1 MKRVIADRMAAVRDD
16 TIVVFLI
23 GMRLNRW
30 WKVHRWWPVARA
42 MPRML
47 TELAKDPASGF
58 LGGTGALT
66 RNGPMLVQYWES
78 VEKLLGGKAAAGIAK
93 HKPRS
98 QNQAPAARKIWRSDL
113 PGFFGPIEARKQPP
127 RSRCWLSC
135 ASP

>member
-1 MKRVIADRMAAVRDD
+1 MAAVRDD

-23 GMRLNRW
+23 GMPTQPL
-30 WKVHRWWPVARA
+30 VEGPSLVAGGTGDAPDVDRA
-42 MPRML
+42 GQ
-47 TELAKDPASGF
+47 DPASGF

-98 QNQAPAARKIWRSDL
+98 QNQAPAARKIL
-113 PGFFGPIEARKQPP
+113 EI
-127 RSRCWLSC
+127 
-135 ASP
+135 